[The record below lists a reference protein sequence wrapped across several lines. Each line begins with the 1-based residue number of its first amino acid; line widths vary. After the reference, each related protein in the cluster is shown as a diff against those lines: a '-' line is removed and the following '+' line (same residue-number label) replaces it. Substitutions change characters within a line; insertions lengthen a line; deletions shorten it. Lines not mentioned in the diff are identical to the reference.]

1 VDGFPFVHRET
12 VRFNDLD
19 GLGHVNN
26 AVYATYFE
34 SARIAYL
41 GERSFHGMILARL
54 EIDFRSPAVFG
65 QEIEIG
71 TRPARVG
78 TKSFALEQRLH
89 ADGRL
94 AAESRSVLVSYDYEN
109 AVSRPL
115 TDDQKRRLAA

>member
-1 VDGFPFVHRET
+1 MEGFDHVHREH

-19 GLGHVNN
+19 SLGHVNN

-34 SARIAYL
+34 SARLAFL
-41 GERSFHGMILARL
+41 GSRSFNGMILARL

-65 QEIEIG
+65 EKIEIA
-71 TRPARVG
+71 TRPAHVG

-89 ADGRL
+89 AAGRL

>member
-1 VDGFPFVHRET
+1 MEGFAHVHDEH
-12 VRFNDLD
+12 VRFSDLD
-19 GLGHVNN
+19 SLGHVNN
-26 AVYATYFE
+26 ALYATYFE

-41 GERSFHGMILARL
+41 GSKSFHGMILARL

-65 QEIEIG
+65 EAIEIG

-78 TKSFALEQRLH
+78 TKSFALAQELR

-115 TDDQKRRLAA
+115 TDNQKRRLAA

>member
-1 VDGFPFVHRET
+1 MDAFPFVHEEN
-12 VRFNDLD
+12 VRFSDLD

-41 GERSFHGMILARL
+41 GAKSFEGMILARL
-54 EIDFRSPAVFG
+54 EIDFRSPVRFG
-65 QEIEIG
+65 ERVEIG
-71 TRPARVG
+71 TRPGRIGA
-78 TKSFALEQRLH
+78 KSFALEQELR
-89 ADGRL
+89 AGGRV

-115 TDDQKRRLAA
+115 TDDQKRSLAA